1 MLKLLNYSHNIPDMY
16 GFSGNRGQLEECLSK
31 FGFDGLEMIQGMQQ
45 WNAESIPASLIA
57 GLHMRFWPI
66 WLDFWRNDRTELLRQ
81 FGDEA
86 SYTGFYGGKSRDA
99 LIEYYRRELKMACD
113 IGVKYVVFH
122 VSHVQLE
129 HCYDY
134 RFTYSDGE
142 VADAF
147 IEMINELTDGTG
159 AAFDLLLENQWQPGL
174 TFLDNRITEK
184 LMKEI
189 VYPNKGFVLDIGHMM
204 NTNMDL
210 ETEKEA
216 VEYILRVLGNMGE
229 SAGHIRGIHLNS
241 SLSGGYVK
249 KCISSGAGSNTDE
262 TFFNRYL
269 KLLGHISQVDRHIP
283 FTDQSIRRV
292 IDFIRPEYLVYEFLT
307 DSLEQ
312 LEQYINIQ
320 NCVLNS

>member
-1 MLKLLNYSHNIPDMY
+1 MY
-16 GFSGNRGQLEECLSK
+16 GFSGNSGQLEKFLSK

-45 WNAESIPASLIA
+45 WNVESIPASLIV

-66 WLDFWRNDRTELLRQ
+66 WLDFWRNDRAELLRQ

-86 SYTGFYGGKSRDA
+86 SYVGFYGGKSRDA
-99 LIEYYRRELKMACD
+99 LIEYYRRELKTACD
-113 IGVKYVVFH
+113 IGVKYVVLH

-147 IEMINELTDGTG
+147 IEMINELMDDTD

-189 VYPNKGFVLDIGHMM
+189 VYPQKGFVLDIGHMM
-204 NTNMDL
+204 NTNTDL

-216 VEYILRVLGNMGE
+216 TGYILKVLGNMGE
-229 SAGHIRGIHLNS
+229 LAGHIMGIHLNS

-249 KCISSGAGSNTDE
+249 KCIDSGVGSNKDE
-262 TFFNRYL
+262 SFFSRYL
-269 KLLGHISQVDRHIP
+269 ELLGHISRVDRHIP
-283 FTDQSIRRV
+283 FVDPSIRRV

-307 DSLEQ
+307 DSLDQ
-312 LEQYINIQ
+312 LGKYIDIQ
-320 NCVLNS
+320 NRVLANPSNLY